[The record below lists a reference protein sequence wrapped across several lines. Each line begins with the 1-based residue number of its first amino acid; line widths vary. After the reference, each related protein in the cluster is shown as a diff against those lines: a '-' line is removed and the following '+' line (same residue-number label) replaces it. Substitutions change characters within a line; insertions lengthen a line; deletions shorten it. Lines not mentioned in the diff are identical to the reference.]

1 MHMGSAS
8 IPVVDLRDAG
18 TPEFTAGVG
27 DALRRW
33 DAERDGPPTE
43 AKLRALLEA
52 RGYAVARYAYPP
64 GTRFPPHTHGV
75 AKIDA
80 VLEGVFRMGMNGQF
94 VDLGP
99 GDWLEVPAGAEHS
112 AEVVGDA
119 TVVSLDAVRR

>member
-1 MHMGSAS
+1 MS
-8 IPVVDLRDAG
+8 DA
-18 TPEFTAGVG
+18 EAEL
-27 DALRRW
+27 ALRRW

-52 RGYAVARYAYPP
+52 RGYTVTRYAYSP
-64 GTRFPPHTHGV
+64 GTRFPPHAHGV

>member
-1 MHMGSAS
+1 MSDVAA
-8 IPVVDLRDAG
+8 DL
-18 TPEFTAGVG
+18 
-27 DALRRW
+27 ALRRW

-43 AKLRALLEA
+43 AKLRAQLEA
-52 RGYAVARYAYPP
+52 RGYTVTRYSYSP
-64 GTRFPPHTHGV
+64 GTRFPPHAHGV

-80 VLEGVFRMGMNGQF
+80 VLEGVFRMGMNKQF

-112 AEVVGDA
+112 AEVIGDA